1 MCSGVISAR
10 KKCQPQKG
18 AECGRPG
25 TVTFTAGVRK
35 GLLVKIAF
43 GREPNEGKEKVP
55 GVLVAEGP
63 ASAKILWQKQG

>member
-1 MCSGVISAR
+1 M
-10 KKCQPQKG
+10 
-18 AECGRPG
+18 
-25 TVTFTAGVRK
+25 TFTAGVRK